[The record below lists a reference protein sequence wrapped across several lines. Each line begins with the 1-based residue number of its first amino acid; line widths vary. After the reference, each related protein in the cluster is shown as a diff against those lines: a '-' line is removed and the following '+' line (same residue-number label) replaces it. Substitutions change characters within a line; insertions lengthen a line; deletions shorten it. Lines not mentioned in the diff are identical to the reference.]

1 MTGRAALYL
10 SLAFIA
16 GVFAYLLYPE
26 PAAEPAQASAEASS
40 EASAEAP
47 ADVSAQALPA
57 GFSESKVADVPLPT
71 AIAFTPDDRMLVTS
85 KPGYVYAVEDGQRRQ
100 VLNRDAQTC
109 ENSERGML
117 GIAVDPGFEDGQRFV
132 YLYYTYK
139 KYARCLARAPESDRN
154 PVNRVS
160 RFAVRADGTIAEGSE
175 KVLLNNIKSPK
186 GNHNGG
192 DLHFGPD
199 GNLYVSVGDGGC
211 DYAEPTK
218 CQYEND
224 SSRDKHILNG
234 KILRITPGGAIPAG
248 NPFTGPDS
256 ARCNVAGK
264 TQPGKNCR
272 ETYLKG
278 FRNPFRFAVDPD
290 AAETKLRIND
300 VGGNSWEE
308 IDEATPA
315 DAGKDYGWNICE
327 GRHDNRDRAGSL
339 NCDGPNPNGPTLTGP
354 IHEYS
359 HDTGCSSITGGAF
372 VPNGFW
378 PDGYD
383 QAYLFGDYVCG
394 KIFALRPAAG
404 GGYDRTVLV
413 DGLSERA
420 GPVAMTFGPHAGD
433 NRALYFATFENGGA
447 IRRLAYGTPTA
458 RIGMAPGTNNY
469 GPSTMTFD
477 ASGSNDPRGGTLNYA
492 WDFGDGSPTRTTTA
506 PTVEHTYADRGRY
519 TVKLTVTV
527 EGTGA
532 SDTATI
538 DVFPGDRPPDPTIQ
552 SPADESTFTVA
563 RGESDENVTARGSAT
578 DPDGDAIQSLR
589 WEILR
594 YHNGKHDHPW
604 DSGSGESVAFSGAP
618 PEDLDSLDPAG
629 NYLEV
634 RLTATDE
641 LGLSK
646 TTSIELRP
654 DTVDLTFDTRPAGLR
669 VKVNG
674 RSYRAPSTIPSWV
687 GYDLNVAAP
696 RQQDAQGRVYVFG
709 SWSDGRAASHTID
722 SPEDPTTYTATF
734 RRP

>member
-10 SLAFIA
+10 SLALIVGIF
-16 GVFAYLLYPE
+16 GYVLYPE
-26 PAAEPAQASAEASS
+26 TATERAVASAETSAGASAEAS
-40 EASAEAP
+40 
-47 ADVSAQALPA
+47 ADASAQALPV

-85 KPGYVYAVEDGQRRQ
+85 KPGYVYAVQDGQRRQ

-117 GIAVDPGFEDGQRFV
+117 GIAVDPRFEEGQEFV
-132 YLYYTYK
+132 YIYYTYK
-139 KYARCLARAPESDRN
+139 KYAKCLAAAPESPKN

-160 RFAVRADGTIAEGSE
+160 RFQVRPDGTIAEGSE
-175 KVLLNNIKSPK
+175 KVLINNIMSTK

-264 TQPGKNCR
+264 TQQGKNCQ

-290 AAETKLRIND
+290 AAGTKLRIND

-308 IDEATPA
+308 IDQATAA
-315 DAGKDYGWNICE
+315 DAGSDYGWNICE
-327 GRHDNRDRAGSL
+327 GRHDNEDRRGSV
-339 NCDGPNPNGPTLTGP
+339 NCDGAALTGP

-372 VPNGFW
+372 VPNEAGW
-378 PDGYD
+378 PAEYD
-383 QAYLFGDYVCG
+383 DAYLFGDYVCG
-394 KIFALRPAAG
+394 RIFALTPEG
-404 GGYDRTVLV
+404 NGFNRTTIV

-420 GPVAMTFGPHAGD
+420 GPIGMTFGPHGAD
-433 NRALYFATFENGGA
+433 DTSLYFATFENGGA
-447 IRRLAYGTPTA
+447 IRRLAYGTPSA
-458 RIGMAPGTNNY
+458 RIEMAPGTNPY
-469 GPSTMTFD
+469 GPLTMSFD
-477 ASGSNDPRGGTLNYA
+477 ASGSRDPRNGTLNYT
-492 WDFGDGSPTRTTTA
+492 WNFGDGETQTTNT
-506 PTVEHTYADRGRY
+506 PTVEHTYAGRGRY
-519 TVKLTVTV
+519 TARLTVTV
-527 EGTGA
+527 QGSGA

-538 DVFPGDRPPDPTIQ
+538 DVFPGDQPPEPTIQ
-552 SPADESTFTVA
+552 SPADESSFVV
-563 RGESDENVTARGSAT
+563 DEQLQAAGSAT
-578 DPDGDAIQSLR
+578 DPDPDDGTSLT
-589 WEILR
+589 WQVLR
-594 YHNGKHDHPW
+594 HHRSSQTPNGSHTHPW
-604 DSGSGESVAFSGAP
+604 ASGTGESVGFPAP
-618 PEDLDSLDPAG
+618 APEDLDSTDPTG
-629 NYLEV
+629 NFLEV

-654 DTVDLTFDTRPAGLR
+654 DTVDLTFDTRPEPLR
-669 VKVNG
+669 LKVNG
-674 RSYRAPSTIPSWV
+674 QAFRAPRTIPSWV
-687 GYDLNVAAP
+687 GYDLNVTAP
-696 RQQDAQGRVYVFG
+696 RQRDAQGRTYVFG

-722 SPEDPTTYTATF
+722 SPQDPTTYTATF
-734 RRP
+734 RRPSN